1 MKHNFTELVS
11 KGARF
16 GRLLNREKMLVAM
29 LREVRDEQREMMQ
42 NAETEEEL
50 TMYTDLLEKL

>member
-1 MKHNFTELVS
+1 MKHNFTELVI
-11 KGARF
+11 KGSRF

-29 LREVRDEQREMMQ
+29 LREVRDEQREMMR

-50 TMYTDLLEKL
+50 QMYTDLLEKL